1 MSPDEIG
8 FLLREL
14 DDIKKSVDSVDTKTT
29 DLLERVTRLESSTKT
44 ISWLITTLI
53 AGTPVLFLIFDR
65 ITR

>member
-14 DDIKKSVDSVDTKTT
+14 DDIKKSVDSVDGKTT
-29 DLLERVTRLESSTKT
+29 DLLERVTRLESSTRT

-53 AGTPVLFLIFDR
+53 AGVPVLFLILDR
-65 ITR
+65 LAR

>member
-1 MSPDEIG
+1 VSPDEIG

-29 DLLERVTRLESSTKT
+29 DLLERVTRLESTTKT

-53 AGTPVLFLIFDR
+53 AGVPVVLLVLDHIAQ
-65 ITR
+65 

>member
-14 DDIKKSVDSVDTKTT
+14 DDIKKSVDSVDGKTT
-29 DLLERVTRLESSTKT
+29 DLLERVTRLESSTRT

-53 AGTPVLFLIFDR
+53 AGVPVVLLVLDR
-65 ITR
+65 LAQ

>member
-14 DDIKKSVDSVDTKTT
+14 DDIKKSVDSVDSKTT
-29 DLLERVTRLESSTKT
+29 DLLERVTRLESSTRT

-53 AGTPVLFLIFDR
+53 AGVPVVLLVFDR
-65 ITR
+65 LAQ

>member
-29 DLLERVTRLESSTKT
+29 DLLERVTRLESSTRT

-53 AGTPVLFLIFDR
+53 AGVPVVLLVLDR
-65 ITR
+65 IAQ

>member
-1 MSPDEIG
+1 MTPDEIG

-14 DDIKKSVDSVDTKTT
+14 DDIKKSVDSVDSKTT
-29 DLLERVTRLESSTKT
+29 DLLERVTRLESSSKT
-44 ISWLITTLI
+44 ISWLIGTLI

>member
-1 MSPDEIG
+1 VSPDEIG

-29 DLLERVTRLESSTKT
+29 DLLERVTRLESSTRT

-53 AGTPVLFLIFDR
+53 AGVPVVLLVLDR
-65 ITR
+65 IAQ

>member
-14 DDIKKSVDSVDTKTT
+14 DDIKKSVDSVDNKTT
-29 DLLERVTRLESSTKT
+29 DLLERVTRLESSTRT

-53 AGTPVLFLIFDR
+53 AGVPVVLLVLDR
-65 ITR
+65 LAQ

>member
-14 DDIKKSVDSVDTKTT
+14 DDIKKSVDSVDGKTT
-29 DLLERVTRLESSTKT
+29 DLLERVTRLESSTRT

-53 AGTPVLFLIFDR
+53 AGVPVVLLVFDR
-65 ITR
+65 LAQ

>member
-14 DDIKKSVDSVDTKTT
+14 DYIKKSVDSVDNKTT
-29 DLLERVTRLESSTKT
+29 DLLERVTRLESSTRT

-53 AGTPVLFLIFDR
+53 AGVPVVLLVLDR
-65 ITR
+65 LAR